1 MQAKLIGYQHRDTVI
16 HRLSGAGKLLFFIL
30 VSLAAMISYDTRLL
44 VLIAIFSVY
53 LLYLS
58 EIRFK
63 DVSFVAVFAT
73 VFAIL
78 NVLMVYLF
86 SPEYGVGLYG
96 ERSVIWQGIGSYT
109 ITSQEL
115 FYLLNLIIK
124 YICTIPL
131 AIIFLMTTH
140 PSQFAS
146 SLNQIGVPYKI
157 AYSVSL
163 TLRYIP
169 DVQEE
174 FFTIRKAQEARGLDL
189 SQKAG
194 LVKRIRGNL
203 QIVLPLIFS
212 SLERIDTISTAME
225 LRRFGRYKKRT
236 WYVHKS
242 LMKQDYLVILS
253 AILILGISIGLI
265 FFNHSRFYNPWG

>member
-1 MQAKLIGYQHRDTVI
+1 MSNRLIGYQSVQGFLYG
-16 HRLSGAGKLLFFIL
+16 LSGASKMIFFIL
-30 VSLAAMISYDTRLL
+30 VSVACMATYDPRFIL
-44 VLIAIFSVY
+44 VIGFLSIY
-53 LLYLS
+53 LFKRAN
-58 EIRFK
+58 IRWK
-63 DVSFVAVFAT
+63 DVSFVVEIIGAVALFNL
-73 VFAIL
+73 V
-78 NVLMVYLF
+78 MVYLF
-86 SPEYGVGLYG
+86 DPSYG
-96 ERSVIWQGIGSYT
+96 EEIYGTKTVLVEGWGRFYL
-109 ITSQEL
+109 TSQEI
-115 FYLLNLIIK
+115 FYLANLLLK
-124 YICTIPL
+124 YFSTVPL
-131 AIIFLMTTH
+131 AILFRMTTH
-140 PSQFAS
+140 PSQFAA
-146 SLNQIGVPYKI
+146 SLNQIGLPYKF

-189 SQKAG
+189 SKKAG

-242 LMKQDYLVILS
+242 LTKQDYLVILL
-253 AILILGISIGLI
+253 AFLLLGISLGLI
-265 FFNHSRFYNPWG
+265 FLNQGRFYNPWL

>member
-1 MQAKLIGYQHRDTVI
+1 MSNRLIGYQSGQGCLYG
-16 HRLSGAGKLLFFIL
+16 LSGASKMIFFIL
-30 VSLAAMISYDTRLL
+30 VSVACMATYDPRFIL
-44 VLIAIFSVY
+44 VIGFLSIY
-53 LLYLS
+53 LFKRAN
-58 EIRFK
+58 IRWK
-63 DVSFVAVFAT
+63 DVSFVVEIIGAVALFNL
-73 VFAIL
+73 V
-78 NVLMVYLF
+78 MVYLF
-86 SPEYGVGLYG
+86 DPGYG
-96 ERSVIWQGIGSYT
+96 EEIYGTKTVLVEGWGRFYL
-109 ITSQEL
+109 TSQEI
-115 FYLLNLIIK
+115 FYLANLLLK
-124 YICTIPL
+124 YFSTVPL
-131 AIIFLMTTH
+131 AILFLMTTH
-140 PSQFAS
+140 PSQFSA
-146 SLNQIGVPYKI
+146 SLNQIGLPYKF

-189 SQKAG
+189 SKKAG

-242 LMKQDYLVILS
+242 LTKQDYLVILL
-253 AILILGISIGLI
+253 AFLLLGISLGLI
-265 FFNHSRFYNPWG
+265 FLNQGRFYNPWL

>member
-30 VSLAAMISYDTRLL
+30 MSLAAMISYDTRLL
-44 VLIAIFSVY
+44 VLIAVFSVF

-73 VFAIL
+73 VFAVL

-96 ERSVIWQGIGSYT
+96 ERSVIWQGIGAYT

-115 FYLLNLIIK
+115 FYLLNLAIK
-124 YICTIPL
+124 YLCTIPL

-163 TLRYIP
+163 TLRLY
-169 DVQEE
+169 
-174 FFTIRKAQEARGLDL
+174 
-189 SQKAG
+189 
-194 LVKRIRGNL
+194 
-203 QIVLPLIFS
+203 
-212 SLERIDTISTAME
+212 
-225 LRRFGRYKKRT
+225 
-236 WYVHKS
+236 
-242 LMKQDYLVILS
+242 
-253 AILILGISIGLI
+253 
-265 FFNHSRFYNPWG
+265 SRFAGRILYHQDVSGSAWDGIIQESFSHATNQRQSAHYYSLDFQLARTH

>member
-1 MQAKLIGYQHRDTVI
+1 MATYDPRFVLAIGLFSIYLFNLANICWRDISFVVKMIARLPFLIY
-16 HRLSGAGKLLFFIL
+16 LWS
-30 VSLAAMISYDTRLL
+30 
-44 VLIAIFSVY
+44 IFSHLVMVKKFMELRQLLLKGWGRFY
-53 LLYLS
+53 L
-58 EIRFK
+58 
-63 DVSFVAVFAT
+63 
-73 VFAIL
+73 
-78 NVLMVYLF
+78 
-86 SPEYGVGLYG
+86 
-96 ERSVIWQGIGSYT
+96 
-109 ITSQEL
+109 TSQEL
-115 FYLLNLIIK
+115 FYLANLLLK
-124 YICTIPL
+124 YFSTVPL
-131 AIIFLMTTH
+131 AILFLMTTH
-140 PSQFAS
+140 PSQFAA
-146 SLNQIGVPYKI
+146 SLNQIGVPYKF

-174 FFTIRKAQEARGLDL
+174 FFTIRKAQEARGLNL

-242 LMKQDYLVILS
+242 LTKQDYLVIVS
-253 AILILGISIGLI
+253 ATLLLGISLELI
-265 FFNHSRFYNPWG
+265 YLNHGRFYNPWI

>member
-1 MQAKLIGYQHRDTVI
+1 MSNRLIGYQSVQGFLYG
-16 HRLSGAGKLLFFIL
+16 LSGASKMIFFIL
-30 VSLAAMISYDTRLL
+30 VSVACMATYDPRFIL
-44 VLIAIFSVY
+44 VIGFLSIY
-53 LLYLS
+53 LFKRAN
-58 EIRFK
+58 IRWK
-63 DVSFVAVFAT
+63 DVSFVVEIIGAVALFNL
-73 VFAIL
+73 V
-78 NVLMVYLF
+78 MVYLF
-86 SPEYGVGLYG
+86 DPSYG
-96 ERSVIWQGIGSYT
+96 EEIYGTKTVLVEGWGRFYL
-109 ITSQEL
+109 TSQEI
-115 FYLLNLIIK
+115 FYLANLLLK
-124 YICTIPL
+124 YFSTVPL
-131 AIIFLMTTH
+131 AILFLMTTH
-140 PSQFAS
+140 PSQFAA
-146 SLNQIGVPYKI
+146 SLNQIGLPYKF

-189 SQKAG
+189 SKKAG

-242 LMKQDYLVILS
+242 LTKQDYLVILL
-253 AILILGISIGLI
+253 AFLLLGISLGLI
-265 FFNHSRFYNPWG
+265 FLNQGRFYNPWL